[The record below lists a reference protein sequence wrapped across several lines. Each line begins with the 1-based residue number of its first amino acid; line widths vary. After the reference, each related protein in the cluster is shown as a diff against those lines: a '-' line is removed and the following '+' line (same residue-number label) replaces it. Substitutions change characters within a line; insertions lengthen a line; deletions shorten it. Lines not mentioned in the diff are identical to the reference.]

1 MQLSVAGV
9 TIRGVLVFSCSEK
22 EPSEGSSNDEG
33 WISADGNGKFHDG
46 TESATSRVLV
56 SLRPHSLVLS
66 RLD

>member
-1 MQLSVAGV
+1 M
-9 TIRGVLVFSCSEK
+9 FSCSEK